1 MSPQG
6 FALTTS
12 ACALQV
18 RYLRVDPS
26 ACVVMQE
33 PAFAPLRSRQPEDQN
48 VQAYVARLDAI
59 VPFAAAAGA
68 QIPVQLILQK
78 C

>member
-1 MSPQG
+1 
-6 FALTTS
+6 
-12 ACALQV
+12 
-18 RYLRVDPS
+18 
-26 ACVVMQE
+26 MQE